1 MCSLW
6 NDIDLK
12 GFLITNLT
20 IDNNTKLSG
29 KNFMLTWANE
39 FFYQIVILSP
49 AVLLIL
55 TGKMGGV
62 VVASEYGPIGS
73 CCYWAVCE

>member
-1 MCSLW
+1 MSSLW

-20 IDNNTKLSG
+20 IDYNTKLSG
-29 KNFMLTWANE
+29 KNFMLTWTNE
-39 FFYQIVILSP
+39 FFYQIVILSA

-62 VVASEYGPIGS
+62 VASEYSPIGS
-73 CCYWAVCE
+73 CCYRAVCE